1 MDDKYFTAC
10 IANSP
15 HEVAHE
21 VIAFNLVDT
30 NAMLHRHGNTDRIT
44 HGFHAIGNS
53 LRLIHQTCTK
63 GTALN
68 AIAWAAAIQ
77 IDFVV
82 AILLTKFGGVGQ
94 VFRFT
99 TPKLQGDGVFFFVKP

>member
-10 IANSP
+10 VANSP

-21 VIAFNLVDT
+21 IVAFNLVDT
-30 NAMLHRHGNTDRIT
+30 NAVLHCHGNANRIT
-44 HGFHAIGNS
+44 HSFHAIGN
-53 LRLIHQTCTK
+53 RLGLVHQACTK
-63 GTALN
+63 CTALY
-68 AIAWAAAIQ
+68 AIARAAAIQ

-82 AILLTKFGGVGQ
+82 AILLAEFCGVGQ

-99 TPKLQGDGVFFFVKP
+99 AAKLQGDGVFFFVKP